1 MKVTRSPTQHSQIRQ
16 QFQFYI
22 SYRNIISFPPTGRT
36 HISSTRPW
44 RASSSYRLCCGPSSP
59 AALAYQTV
67 AVPQRWPHQTPP
79 SDSFVSVPST
89 QRTSQPRF
97 FPPAPW
103 HLPPAPASPS
113 FLPTRLALWRPPAGR
128 TASLRGW
135 WAWGGSGGGFRGP
148 TSPRRFER
156 KRGWPRWSRATGRLS
171 DCSRSGGVCRTR
183 PDGEEQREK
192 FYFIYIYFNI
202 CLVQSLYFDLS
213 HLPSLWPHTDALEH
227 TQVL

>member
-1 MKVTRSPTQHSQIRQ
+1 M
-16 QFQFYI
+16 
-22 SYRNIISFPPTGRT
+22 
-36 HISSTRPW
+36 
-44 RASSSYRLCCGPSSP
+44 
-59 AALAYQTV
+59 
-67 AVPQRWPHQTPP
+67 
-79 SDSFVSVPST
+79 PST

-192 FYFIYIYFNI
+192 FYFIYIYFLTYVWFRVFILIWATSLHSDHTRMHLNTLKYCNI
-202 CLVQSLYFDLS
+202 TSQERERCQ
-213 HLPSLWPHTDALEH
+213 
-227 TQVL
+227 